1 VKRTIAI
8 PLRLLLPVLLFSGLA
23 NAQKLPNIQPAA
35 VKAPANIRVDGNANE
50 WDGKLQAYNTAIQAS
65 YTVSNDDKRLYLTL
79 YTTKKEVINKI
90 INGGISFTINK
101 GPRKTLIGGTTI
113 TYPVFNRDDRPF
125 INTNALALIDQESAA
140 AGHKADSLMST
151 FNNTFS
157 NKAKTIRLSGLKDL
171 DTLISVYNKDG
182 IKARAAFDDKLF
194 FTYELSIDLK
204 LLEMSASDHTKFN
217 YNIRLNEVDIDYVP
231 GMEIARNDEGFITK
245 IFVSNPQLA
254 NSFASALSTTDC
266 WGEYTLVH

>member
-8 PLRLLLPVLLFSGLA
+8 PLRLLLPALLFTVLA
-23 NAQKLPNIQPAA
+23 NAQNLPNIQPAGLR
-35 VKAPANIRVDGNANE
+35 APANIRVDGKANE
-50 WDGKLQAYNTAIQAS
+50 WDGKLQAYNAAIQAF
-65 YTVSNDDKRLYLTL
+65 YAVSNDDKCLYLTL
-79 YTTKKEVINKI
+79 YATKKEVINKI
-90 INGGISFTINK
+90 INGGISFTVNK
-101 GPRKTLIGGTTI
+101 GARKSVIGGTTI

-125 INTNALALIDQESAA
+125 INTNALALIDQESNN
-140 AGHKADSLMST
+140 AGHKADSLMNT

-157 NKAKTIRLSGLKDL
+157 NKAKIIRLSGLQGL

-182 IKARAAFDDKLF
+182 IKARAGFDNKLF

-204 LLEMSASDHTKFN
+204 LLEMSVADHTKFN

-266 WGEYTLVH
+266 WGAYTLVK